1 MSFQRAFIRVDGS
14 DNSGKTLLIQ
24 QYLKS
29 NRSTFV
35 SIARIQETE
44 EVNAPEADYKKTA
57 ELERVSTDDVFSTM
71 VYRYP
76 PQQRGRA
83 HEEFWDTTFMEEP
96 TDAVFLEGAADFGLE
111 PDLYIFV
118 TRSLAKNESLLRQDE
133 IEITRLDLKDLFELF
148 GGIKLEEV
156 EITGDEIED
165 DENLE
170 FSDEEIVNEEII
182 EIPDSVAEIILQ
194 AKSEGFPL
202 KRQGWVLPDT
212 HKGLKGAS
220 MVIINIRDEAEAEA
234 ARQLSDEIHRMH
246 KDSEIIRDLSL
257 RTRDGRRLTV
267 FIANLAN
274 PKDPELKKA
283 IARIKRVIRE
293 NSSPHYAEDEEM
305 DW

>member
-1 MSFQRAFIRVDGS
+1 MSFQRAFIRVDGT

-29 NRSTFV
+29 NRSAWV
-35 SIARIQETE
+35 SVARILETE

-96 TDAVFLEGAADFGLE
+96 TDAVFLEDAADFGLA
-111 PDLYIFV
+111 PDLNIFV
-118 TRSLAKNESLLRQDE
+118 TRPLAMNESLLRQDE
-133 IEITRLDLKDLFELF
+133 IEIARLDVKGVLEFLT
-148 GGIKLEEV
+148 GIKLDEV
-156 EITGDEIED
+156 EMPDDEIED

-170 FSDEEIVNEEII
+170 FSDDEII
-182 EIPDSVAEIILQ
+182 EETITEIPDSVAEVILK
-194 AKSEGFPL
+194 AKSGGFPL
-202 KRQGWVLPDT
+202 KRQGRVLLHT
-212 HKGLKGAS
+212 HKNLKGAS
-220 MVIINIRDEAEAEA
+220 MVIINIRDEAETEA
-234 ARQLSDEIHRMH
+234 ARQLAEEIRRMH
-246 KDSEIIRDLSL
+246 KEEEIIRDLSL
-257 RTRDGRRLTV
+257 RTTDGRRLTL

-274 PKDPELKKA
+274 PKDPQLKRA

-293 NSSPHYAEDEEM
+293 NSSPHNTDYEET